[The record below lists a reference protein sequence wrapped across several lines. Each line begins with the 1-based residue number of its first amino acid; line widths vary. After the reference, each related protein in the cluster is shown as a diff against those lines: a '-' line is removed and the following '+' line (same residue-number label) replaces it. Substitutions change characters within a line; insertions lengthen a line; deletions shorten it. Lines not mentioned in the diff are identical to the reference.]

1 MRRRYRKTGGKEST
15 QYMESKKHRYVQE
28 RRPRMR
34 SDYYNSIRALL
45 FVTMIAYMVIMCV
58 AE

>member
-1 MRRRYRKTGGKEST
+1 MPPLHREKGGPE
-15 QYMESKKHRYVQE
+15 
-28 RRPRMR
+28 MR